1 MKVHGKDAIGLQFD
15 SDDSEDEEEASSP
28 TSSQVSGSGQ
38 GQGPGQDWYC
48 QAPSSLP
55 TPPSDHGVQAH
66 HSPAHVPQAHHSPAH
81 GVQAHAHGKFDAHH
95 HHSIGGLIG
104 NAY

>member
-38 GQGPGQDWYC
+38 GQGQGQDWYC

-55 TPPSDHGVQAH
+55 TPPSDHGV
-66 HSPAHVPQAHHSPAH
+66 QAHHSPAH